1 MFHLMLVLPVLA
13 PMLAIYGVIAAVLLG
28 APFWMG
34 IGLQI
39 VLTIVTEKPAL
50 LSIPA
55 ILGGVCVVGYFFLF
69 RGLIPLW
76 FQLLYWAVFF
86 LCLWLAWIIT
96 AKLKALALDWLGR
109 R

>member
-13 PMLAIYGVIAAVLLG
+13 PMLTVYGVIAAVLLG
-28 APFWMG
+28 APFWVG
-34 IGLQI
+34 TGLQI
-39 VLTIVTEKPAL
+39 VLTLVTKKPGFLA
-50 LSIPA
+50 IPA
-55 ILGGVCVVGYFFLF
+55 ILGGVCAVGYVFLF

-96 AKLKALALDWLGR
+96 VKLKALVLDWLGR
-109 R
+109 G